1 MKYLNI
7 LIISLCLVIPSVSWS
22 TNAGGVYRVCKA
34 TGGAAVSLS
43 CNPLDQS
50 RVIAVSIH
58 FAAAPTTA
66 GFITITLN
74 SVHGSAYDSVLYRID
89 PSLSS
94 ATSIMWNPCFL
105 SMVQGDTIDISYA
118 NEDSV
123 TYGII
128 VYYEI

>member
-1 MKYLNI
+1 
-7 LIISLCLVIPSVSWS
+7 
-22 TNAGGVYRVCKA
+22 
-34 TGGAAVSLS
+34 
-43 CNPLDQS
+43 
-50 RVIAVSIH
+50 
-58 FAAAPTTA
+58 
-66 GFITITLN
+66 
-74 SVHGSAYDSVLYRID
+74 LYRID